1 MEMIK
6 IEGLEKIF
14 FNEGREV
21 TAIKDFSLKI
31 KKSELISI
39 VGPSGC
45 GKTTILNLLAGLER
59 PTKGSIKI
67 NEDVIKG
74 PGSDRGMIFQEGGL
88 LPWRNVIRNV
98 EFGLEIKG
106 INPEKRRSIAKK
118 HIKLVGLTGFEDS
131 YPYELSGGMMQRV
144 ALARMLAFDPEI
156 LLMDEP
162 FASVDAL
169 TRENLQDELLKI
181 WSEMK
186 KTIIFVTHSI
196 DEAIYLSDRV
206 AVMTARPGKVKKVL
220 DITLERPRE
229 GIRALPEFARLRE
242 EIWEALQKE
251 MVVQ

>member
-1 MEMIK
+1 MIK

-21 TAIKDFSLKI
+21 VAVNDFSLNI

-45 GKTTILNLLAGLER
+45 GKTTVLNLLAGLES

-67 NEDVIKG
+67 NGDVIKG

-106 INPEKRRSIAKK
+106 INPGKRRSVAKK
-118 HIKLVGLTGFEDS
+118 YIKLVGLTGFEDS
-131 YPYELSGGMMQRV
+131 YPFELSGGMMQRV
-144 ALARMLAFDPEI
+144 ALARMLAFDPEM

-206 AVMTARPGKVKKVL
+206 AVMSARPGRVKKVL
-220 DITLERPRE
+220 DITLGRPRE

>member
-1 MEMIK
+1 MIK

-21 TAIKDFSLKI
+21 VAVNDFSLNI

-45 GKTTILNLLAGLER
+45 GKTTVLNLLAGLES

-67 NEDVIKG
+67 NGDVIKG

-106 INPEKRRSIAKK
+106 INPGKRRSVAKK

-131 YPYELSGGMMQRV
+131 YPFELSGGMMQRV

-169 TRENLQDELLKI
+169 TRENLHDELLKI

-206 AVMTARPGKVKKVL
+206 AVMSARPGRVKKVL

-251 MVVQ
+251 MVLQ

>member
-1 MEMIK
+1 MIK

-21 TAIKDFSLKI
+21 VAVNDFSLNI

-45 GKTTILNLLAGLER
+45 GKTTVLNLLAGLES

-67 NEDVIKG
+67 NGDVIKG

-106 INPEKRRSIAKK
+106 INPGKRRSVAKK

-206 AVMTARPGKVKKVL
+206 AVMSARPGRVKKVL